1 MVMYMVQRGML
12 EEERRDRL
20 YFRSMYPEA
29 WGLVQDRI
37 EEACD
42 KLEYEGSIMFD
53 EYPDRNG
60 LRRLLS
66 RIMESMDPEQGI
78 SQDIVEV
85 LLLQEI
91 IRRRMRWRRYKKQMN
106 I

>member
-1 MVMYMVQRGML
+1 MYMVQRGIL

-20 YFRSMYPEA
+20 YFRGMYPET

-37 EEACD
+37 EEECD

-53 EYPDRNG
+53 EYPDKNG

-66 RIMESMDPEQGI
+66 RIMESMEPEKEI
-78 SQDIVEV
+78 SSDIVEI
-85 LLLQEI
+85 LMLQEI
-91 IRRRMRWRRYKKQMN
+91 IRRRMRWRRHKKQSCF
-106 I
+106 